1 MAKKEKKNKK
11 SKGRWELYDS
21 VGGLKRKNKSCPKCG
36 SSVFMAKHKDRHTC
50 GKCSYS
56 EIISKKSEEKSESV
70 KEEKPVEKKTEKKK

>member
-1 MAKKEKKNKK
+1 MAKKEKKKK
-11 SKGRWELYDS
+11 QNKGRWELYDS
-21 VGGLKRKNKSCPKCG
+21 AGGLKRKNKSCPKCG